1 MSAPAIAKP
10 NVAAKNFSQLAG
22 FWDTPIGKKAVM
34 AVTGVILFGFVVG
47 HMMGNLQIFLGA
59 EKLDAYAAL
68 LHSMPGVL
76 WMARLVLLGSVGL
89 HILAAVQLTLQSWE
103 ARPKGYVKKEPVAAT
118 YAARTMRWSGPII
131 AAFVVYHLLHFTFG
145 SAHPDF
151 QPLKVYQNVVTG
163 FQVWPVSLFYIVA
176 MVLLGFHLQHG
187 LWSMFQSLG
196 FSHPRY
202 TPKLKMFATVFATV
216 IVAGNCSIPIAVL
229 AGLVK

>member
-76 WMARLVLLGSVGL
+76 WMARLVLLGSV
-89 HILAAVQLTLQSWE
+89 
-103 ARPKGYVKKEPVAAT
+103 ARPT
-118 YAARTMRWSGPII
+118 RI
-131 AAFVVYHLLHFTFG
+131 
-145 SAHPDF
+145 
-151 QPLKVYQNVVTG
+151 
-163 FQVWPVSLFYIVA
+163 
-176 MVLLGFHLQHG
+176 
-187 LWSMFQSLG
+187 
-196 FSHPRY
+196 FSP
-202 TPKLKMFATVFATV
+202 
-216 IVAGNCSIPIAVL
+216 
-229 AGLVK
+229 

>member
-47 HMMGNLQIFLGA
+47 HMLGNLQIFLGA

-103 ARPKGYVKKEPVAAT
+103 ARPRGYVKKEPVAAT
-118 YAARTMRWSGPII
+118 YAGRTMRWSGPII

-145 SAHPDF
+145 AAHPDF
-151 QPLKVYQNVVTG
+151 QPSKVYQNVVTG

-202 TPKLKMFATVFATV
+202 TPKLKQFATVFATV